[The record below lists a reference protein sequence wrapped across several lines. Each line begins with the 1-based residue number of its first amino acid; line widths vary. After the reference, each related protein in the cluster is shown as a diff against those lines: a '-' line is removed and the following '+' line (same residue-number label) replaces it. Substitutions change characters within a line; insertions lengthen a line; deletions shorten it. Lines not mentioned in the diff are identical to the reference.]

1 MAYTA
6 GLIAREASEA
16 FVPYGQKESDGTTIL
31 AAEFNGGVVLSA
43 DTRTS
48 SGPLI
53 VHRLSNK
60 ITEVSSHICVLRS
73 GSSADTQAI
82 TDIVK
87 YHLSVYEME
96 HGHPAPVH
104 VAAQV
109 FRDMCYR
116 YRDDFTAGV
125 IIAGWD
131 NKLGGQVYQIPLG
144 GMIVRRPLGA
154 GGSGSTYIFGFLDEN
169 YRTGMTRPECEEFLK
184 SAVALAVGRDG
195 SSGGAIRLAVIS
207 EKGIER
213 KHFTGEQIPK
223 KDFDLS

>member
-6 GLIAREASEA
+6 GLLAQEARTN
-16 FVPYGQKESDGTTIL
+16 FKPYGIKISDGTTII
-31 AAEFNGGVVLSA
+31 AAEYNGGVILGA

-48 SGPLI
+48 SGALI

-60 ITEVSSHICVLRS
+60 ITEVSDYVCCLRS
-73 GSSADTQAI
+73 GSAADTQAI

-96 HGHPAPVH
+96 HGCPAPVH

-116 YRDDFTAGV
+116 YRDDFSAG
-125 IIAGWD
+125 IIVAGWD
-131 NKLGGQVYQIPLG
+131 KKLGGQVYQIPLG
-144 GMIVRRPLGA
+144 GMVVRRPLGA

-169 YRTGMTRPECEEFLK
+169 YRVGMTRPECEDFVK
-184 SAVALAVGRDG
+184 QAVALAINRDG
-195 SSGGAIRLAVIS
+195 SSGGAIRLAVIT

-213 KHFTGEQIPK
+213 KVFTGEQIPQFQNG
-223 KDFDLS
+223 D

>member
-1 MAYTA
+1 LLAHDAFTA
-6 GLIAREASEA
+6 
-16 FVPYGQKESDGTTIL
+16 FKPYGQKISDGTTII
-31 AAEFNGGVVLSA
+31 AAEFNGGIVLGA

-48 SGPLI
+48 SGSMI

-60 ITEVSSHICVLRS
+60 ITDVTSHICCLRS

-96 HGHPAPVH
+96 HGCPAPVH

-116 YRDDFTAGV
+116 YRDDFSAGILV
-125 IIAGWD
+125 AGWD
-131 NKLGGQVYQIPLG
+131 KKLAGQVYSIPLG

-154 GGSGSTYIFGFLDEN
+154 SGSGSTYIYGYLDEN
-169 YRTGMTRPECEEFLK
+169 YRQGMNRQECEEFIK
-184 SAVALAVGRDG
+184 TAIALAISRDG
-195 SSGGAIRLAVIS
+195 SSGGAIRLATIT
-207 EKGIER
+207 EKGVER
-213 KHFTGEQIPK
+213 KVFTGEQIPTFY
-223 KDFDLS
+223 KD